1 MNSATNHST
10 ELFSRI
16 FHASPVAF
24 GICTLHEGR
33 FLEVNASFLSLTGF
47 NREEVVAATD
57 RELGLWADPHARE
70 ELHQALADRRTVRD
84 MEWRIQSKKGE
95 IRNTLA
101 SAELFEVRNQRCVLL
116 IAYDVTDRLSREV
129 QLRQTQKMEAVGQLA
144 AGFAHDF
151 NNILAIVQGYTSLL
165 LAEPGLDGQTNKAL
179 KEVSTA
185 AERAA
190 NLTRRLL
197 TFSRKQFMQPKTFDL
212 NEVLRGLGSL
222 LQRVLGD
229 KVELKV
235 TYEPQM
241 LLIKADPGMMEQM
254 VINLAANAHDSMP
267 KGGQFSISTTVV
279 DLTDEDVR
287 ARPNARAGRF
297 ARISLTDTGNGMSP
311 ATLNRIFE
319 PFFTTK
325 EVGKGT
331 GLGLSTVYG
340 IVKQHNGWIE
350 VSSQPGQGTTFKI
363 FLPAE
368 KATVPDTSRNA
379 ATPVQVNGK
388 ERILLVEDEE
398 SLRIMVESIL
408 TRHGYVVV
416 AASNGV
422 EALQAWRQCHG
433 QIDLLLTDM
442 VMPEG
447 MTGRQLAYELRAQND
462 GLKVIYTSGYSL
474 DLISDASEEMREG
487 LNFLQKPYHPQLLAE
502 TVRTCL
508 DSTVKPSPEEALGFQ
523 AE

>member
-1 MNSATNHST
+1 MNGVMNHSP
-10 ELFSRI
+10 ELVSRI

-24 GICTLHEGR
+24 AICTLDEGR

-47 NREEVVAATD
+47 DREEVIGSTD
-57 RELGLWADPHARE
+57 GELGLWADGHARE
-70 ELHQALADRRTVRD
+70 EVCRALAERRTVRD
-84 MEWRIQSKKGE
+84 IEWRLQSKKGE

-101 SAELFEVRNQRCVLL
+101 SAELFEVRNQSCVLF
-116 IAYDVTDRLSREV
+116 IAYDVTDRLNREV

-151 NNILAIVQGYTSLL
+151 NNILAVVQGYTSIL
-165 LAEPGLDGQTNKAL
+165 LAEPDLNQQTNKAL
-179 KEVSTA
+179 QEVSTA
-185 AERAA
+185 AARAA

-197 TFSRKQFMQPKTFDL
+197 TFSRKQFMQSKTFDL
-212 NEVLRGLGSL
+212 NEMLHGLGSM

-235 TYEPQM
+235 NCEAGQ
-241 LLIKADPGMMEQM
+241 LSIKADTSMMEQM
-254 VINLAANAHDSMP
+254 VINLAANAHDAMP
-267 KGGQFSISTTVV
+267 KGGQFSISTTVA

-297 ARISLTDTGNGMSP
+297 ARISLTDTGHGMSP

-325 EVGKGT
+325 DVGKGT

-350 VSSQPGQGTTFKI
+350 VTSQPGQGTTFRI

-368 KATVPDTSRNA
+368 KAPIRNTSRKA
-379 ATPVQVNGK
+379 ATPIEVNGK

-398 SLRIMVESIL
+398 SLRLMVESIL
-408 TRHGYVVV
+408 TRHGYVVI

-422 EALQAWRQCHG
+422 EALRAWRQCGG

-447 MTGRQLAYELRAQND
+447 MTGRQLAQELRAQND
-462 GLKVIYTSGYSL
+462 ALKVIYTSGYSV
-474 DLISDASEEMREG
+474 DLISDATEEMCEG
-487 LNFLQKPYHPQLLAE
+487 QNFLQKPYHPQLLAE

-508 DSTVKPSPEEALGFQ
+508 DFNREAQPGGS
-523 AE
+523 AEV

>member
-1 MNSATNHST
+1 
-10 ELFSRI
+10 
-16 FHASPVAF
+16 
-24 GICTLHEGR
+24 
-33 FLEVNASFLSLTGF
+33 
-47 NREEVVAATD
+47 
-57 RELGLWADPHARE
+57 
-70 ELHQALADRRTVRD
+70 
-84 MEWRIQSKKGE
+84 
-95 IRNTLA
+95 
-101 SAELFEVRNQRCVLL
+101 
-116 IAYDVTDRLSREV
+116 
-129 QLRQTQKMEAVGQLA
+129 
-144 AGFAHDF
+144 
-151 NNILAIVQGYTSLL
+151 
-165 LAEPGLDGQTNKAL
+165 
-179 KEVSTA
+179 
-185 AERAA
+185 
-190 NLTRRLL
+190 
-197 TFSRKQFMQPKTFDL
+197 
-212 NEVLRGLGSL
+212 
-222 LQRVLGD
+222 
-229 KVELKV
+229 
-235 TYEPQM
+235 
-241 LLIKADPGMMEQM
+241 
-254 VINLAANAHDSMP
+254 
-267 KGGQFSISTTVV
+267 V

-447 MTGRQLAYELRAQND
+447 MTGRQLAHELRAQND